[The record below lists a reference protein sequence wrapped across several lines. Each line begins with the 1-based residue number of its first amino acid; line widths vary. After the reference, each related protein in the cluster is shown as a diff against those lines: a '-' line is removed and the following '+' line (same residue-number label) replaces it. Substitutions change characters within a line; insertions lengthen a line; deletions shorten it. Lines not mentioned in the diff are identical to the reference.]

1 MTAKRIPMKRLMDE
15 YNDINNNDYGMSAH
29 MNEDNVTEWTVI
41 FFGPTETPYEGGVY
55 KLKVHFVE
63 RYPFEPPTCQFITKM
78 YHPNIDMSGRICLD
92 ILKSNWSPALSI
104 AKLILSI
111 VSLLTDPN
119 PMSPLNGEAAQL
131 YTNKRADYDER
142 IKEYRISYAKL

>member
-1 MTAKRIPMKRLMDE
+1 MTAKKIPMKRLMDE

-29 MNEDNVTEWTVI
+29 MNENNATEWTVI
-41 FFGPTETPYEGGVY
+41 FFGPSETSYEGGIY

-111 VSLLTDPN
+111 ISLLTDPN
-119 PMSPLNGEAAQL
+119 PMSPLNGEAAHL
-131 YTNKRADYDER
+131 YIGKRHDYDER
-142 IKEYRISYAKL
+142 VKEYRINYAKL